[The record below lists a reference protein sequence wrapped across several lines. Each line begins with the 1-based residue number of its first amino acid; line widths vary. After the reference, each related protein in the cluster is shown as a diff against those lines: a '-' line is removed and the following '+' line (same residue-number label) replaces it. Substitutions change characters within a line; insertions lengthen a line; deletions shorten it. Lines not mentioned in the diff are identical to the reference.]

1 MLQTSFRTEKC
12 EIFGWN
18 CLLIAHSRPLTII
31 IIFRYSIYW
40 YTEFLNKIF
49 AHYQNVQS
57 ATMFAAFLMTE
68 TEPEF
73 GIISSKIIIDHH

>member
-31 IIFRYSIYW
+31 IIFRYSIYR

-49 AHYQNVQS
+49 AHYQNNMELDEEEKIKSQLTLIPV
-57 ATMFAAFLMTE
+57 TVFL
-68 TEPEF
+68 
-73 GIISSKIIIDHH
+73 GH

>member
-18 CLLIAHSRPLTII
+18 CLLIVHSRPLTII

-49 AHYQNVQS
+49 AHYQNNMELDEEEKIKSQLTLIPV
-57 ATMFAAFLMTE
+57 TVFL
-68 TEPEF
+68 
-73 GIISSKIIIDHH
+73 GH